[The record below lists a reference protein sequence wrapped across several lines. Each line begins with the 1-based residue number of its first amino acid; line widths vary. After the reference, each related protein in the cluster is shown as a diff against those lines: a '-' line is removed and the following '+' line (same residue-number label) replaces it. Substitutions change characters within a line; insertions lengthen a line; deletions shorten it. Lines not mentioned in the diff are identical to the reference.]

1 MSENKAT
8 SRTETYL
15 NSLQVEQQVMIVILM
30 HLLRHMIGSSPTP
43 DTAFHQLRDEV
54 LATLAISPEAPADP
68 QETARL
74 QAMYRMS
81 AEDLFARIGSSLPL
95 GRTTSDPSASN

>member
-1 MSENKAT
+1 MAT
-8 SRTETYL
+8 DNNPSRIEAYL
-15 NSLQVEQQVMIVILM
+15 NSLQVEQQVMTVILM

-43 DTAFHQLRDEV
+43 DTAFHQLRGEV
-54 LATLAISPEAPADP
+54 LATLAISPKAPADP

-81 AEDLFARIGSSLPL
+81 AEDLFDRIGSSLL
-95 GRTTSDPSASN
+95 INKTNSDPSASN